1 MALSML
7 KVENL
12 PNDYWAEVVN
22 IAIYILN
29 WYPTKAVYNMTPYEA
44 WFKRKPQVD
53 HLKVFCC
60 IAYYHVPSQNRE
72 KFDEKGDKI
81 IFIGYSNESK
91 GSRLYFKPNS
101 RELIW
106 RDAVF

>member
-1 MALSML
+1 
-7 KVENL
+7 
-12 PNDYWAEVVN
+12 
-22 IAIYILN
+22 
-29 WYPTKAVYNMTPYEA
+29 MTPYEA

-53 HLKVFCC
+53 HLKVFGC

-72 KFDEKGDKI
+72 KFDEKGDKF